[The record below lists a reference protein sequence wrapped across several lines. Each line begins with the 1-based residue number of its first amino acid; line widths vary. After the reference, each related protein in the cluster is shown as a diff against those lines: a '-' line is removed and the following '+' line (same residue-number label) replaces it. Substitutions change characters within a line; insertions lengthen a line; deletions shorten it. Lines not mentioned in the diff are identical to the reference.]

1 MNITLSVDEETIR
14 DARKAA
20 AAMGKSL
27 NEVVR
32 DYLRSIAKP
41 RSATDDMAELRRLS
55 LGSGGRS
62 RGWKFDR
69 EELHGRS

>member
-1 MNITLSVDEETIR
+1 MNITLSVDEETLR

-41 RSATDDMAELRRLS
+41 RSAATDMAELRRLS

-62 RGWKFDR
+62 HGWKFDR
-69 EELHGRS
+69 EALHGRS